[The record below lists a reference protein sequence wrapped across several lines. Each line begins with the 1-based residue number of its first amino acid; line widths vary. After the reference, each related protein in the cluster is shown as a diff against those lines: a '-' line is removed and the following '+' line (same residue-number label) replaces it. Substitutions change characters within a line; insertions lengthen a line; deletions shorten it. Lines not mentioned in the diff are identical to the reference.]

1 VIATSG
7 LCLVTGGA
15 GFIGSNLVRSLVSD
29 GTNVRVLDDLSTG
42 RAQNLRELS
51 DAVQVR
57 IGDVRNA
64 EDVAAAI
71 DGVDTVFHLA
81 AIPSVARSVG
91 DPASSNDVNV
101 TGTLN
106 VLLAARDAGCRRVVL
121 ASSSAVY
128 GRQPTM
134 PLHEQMVCAPVSP
147 YGVTK
152 LAGERYMKA
161 FFESYG
167 LPTVSLRFFN
177 VFGPGQNP
185 LAEYAAVVPRFIRAS
200 LQGEPVTIFGDGTQ
214 TRDLVYVGDVVAA
227 CRLAADAPAEALGG
241 AFNVAT
247 GESHTVGEL
256 HEAIARLAPEPG
268 PDPIPAPPRP
278 GDVTQSQADIS
289 LARSVLGYAPSHTF
303 EQGLGLTFDWFFA
316 NASLL

>member
-1 VIATSG
+1 MIATPG

-29 GTNVRVLDDLSTG
+29 GINVRVLDDLSTG
-42 RAQNLRELS
+42 RTDNLHELS
-51 DAVQVR
+51 GAVDVR
-57 IGDVRNA
+57 IGEVRDPA
-64 EDVAAAI
+64 TVASAI
-71 DGVDTVFHLA
+71 EGVETVYHLA
-81 AIPSVARSVG
+81 AIPSVARSVA
-91 DPASSNDVNV
+91 DPRASHDVNV

-106 VLLAARDAGCRRVVL
+106 VLIAARDAGCRRVVL

-128 GRQPTM
+128 GRQPSM
-134 PLHEQMVCAPVSP
+134 ALNEQLVCAPISP

-177 VFGPGQNP
+177 VFGPRQNP

-200 LQGEPVTIFGDGTQ
+200 LQGEPVTIFGDGKQ
-214 TRDLVYVGDVVAA
+214 TRDFVYVGDVVAV
-227 CRLAADAPAEALGG
+227 CRLAADAPPEALGG

-247 GESHTVGEL
+247 GESHTVGQL
-256 HEAIARLAPEPG
+256 YEAIAALAPNADPEP
-268 PDPIPAPPRP
+268 ISAPARP
-278 GDVTQSQADIS
+278 GDVMQSQADIS
-289 LARSVLGYAPSHTF
+289 LAGSVLGYAPAHTF
-303 EQGLGLTFDWFFA
+303 EQGLNLAFEWFSA
-316 NASLL
+316 NRALL